1 MSYRIEYDHR
11 AGKYEIRE
19 ERKVFPGILTA
30 FAMFLALTFAF
41 WPEGAAALRDML
53 IPGNDAVTVQA
64 FQTLAENLNSGISIP
79 DAVEAF
85 CHFVIHE
92 S

>member
-1 MSYRIEYDHR
+1 MSYRIEYHHG

-19 ERKVFPGILTA
+19 ERKVIPGILTT
-30 FAMFLALTFAF
+30 FALFLALTFAF

-64 FQTLAENLNSGISIP
+64 FQTLAQNLKSGTPIP
-79 DAVEAF
+79 DAVESF
-85 CHFVIHE
+85 CQFVIHE